1 MALGLVDGIM
11 KKNHQKH
18 QKSAIRMIE
27 EAVHIL
33 RAAPG
38 ALLSVYYIGSVPFIL
53 GLLYFW
59 ADMSRGAEAHEYSA
73 MAALGLS
80 FLFVWMKFW
89 QTVFM

>member
-1 MALGLVDGIM
+1 
-11 KKNHQKH
+11 
-18 QKSAIRMIE
+18 MIE

-38 ALLSVYYIGSVPFIL
+38 ALLTVYYIGSVPFVL

-59 ADMSRGAEAHEYSA
+59 ADMSRSAKAYEHGA

-80 FLFVWMKFW
+80 FYLYG
-89 QTVFM
+89 